1 MDSRFR
7 FLHHTELLDEA
18 VTQKDRM
25 SAVMVNRVGTSKRG
39 SSKVHFPL
47 RRGGS
52 GTKVSREASD
62 FTLARKAAKEA
73 MCARTANRRRW
84 AGREF

>member
-39 SSKVHFPL
+39 SSKVHFP
-47 RRGGS
+47 
-52 GTKVSREASD
+52 
-62 FTLARKAAKEA
+62 
-73 MCARTANRRRW
+73 
-84 AGREF
+84 